1 MADGLG
7 LFRFAD
13 ARDEEDLTETT
24 DSDTAMDLRFL
35 ATPATKKMAF
45 KRHAKILRSSLKW
58 FTAFSSLDVHPPEC
72 CT

>member
-1 MADGLG
+1 MAGSGNLSMADGLG

-35 ATPATKKMAF
+35 ATKLHKKMAQ
-45 KRHAKILRSSLKW
+45 KACKDSQKQ
-58 FTAFSSLDVHPPEC
+58 P
-72 CT
+72 

>member
-13 ARDEEDLTETT
+13 ARDEEDLTETA

-35 ATPATKKMAF
+35 ATHKKNG
-45 KRHAKILRSSLKW
+45 AKACKDSQKQ
-58 FTAFSSLDVHPPEC
+58 P
-72 CT
+72 

>member
-35 ATPATKKMAF
+35 ATKLHKKMAQ
-45 KRHAKILRSSLKW
+45 KACKDSQKQ
-58 FTAFSSLDVHPPEC
+58 P
-72 CT
+72 

>member
-35 ATPATKKMAF
+35 ATKLHNKNG
-45 KRHAKILRSSLKW
+45 AKGMQR
-58 FTAFSSLDVHPPEC
+58 FSEAALNGLPPLVH
-72 CT
+72 